1 MNRKKLSEHNHHLR
15 NELSDISNRNHV
27 LRQENEMLRLRND
40 MLWRLALDLRD
51 CIRELKDEQVND
63 NHYPK

>member
-51 CIRELKDEQVND
+51 YIEDLDDEQINSK
-63 NHYPK
+63 HYSK

>member
-1 MNRKKLSEHNHHLR
+1 MNREKLSEHNHHLR

-51 CIRELKDEQVND
+51 YIEDLDDEQINSK
-63 NHYPK
+63 HYSK